1 MTDIL
6 LIILIIL
13 VLFAIILLIILNSS
27 TKNNKNANNPKID
40 NYYENLK
47 NIIAMTGGNLS
58 EINNKNTDIQKE
70 RFSSL
75 QERVEYQ
82 SKMTEYRLN
91 DLKVQLN
98 ANLKNMNE
106 ENTKQLE
113 LMRQTVD
120 EKLSQTLE
128 KRLNQ
133 SFELVSERL
142 EAVYKGIGE
151 MHQIAGNVNDLKKVF
166 SNVKLRGT
174 WGELQL
180 DNMLSQM
187 LAQNQYI
194 KNCKIDKKDSNE
206 IVDFAIIL
214 PSKDNEVLLP
224 IDSKFP
230 LEEFN
235 RYLSALDECNKEE
248 IIKAQKN
255 LETVIKKQADSI
267 SKKYI
272 IPPKTTD
279 FAIMYFPI
287 ESLYAEALKIEGLI
301 ENLHN
306 KKIMMCGPANLAA
319 LLTTLQTGFKTMAIE
334 KRSSELWE
342 LLSAFKHEFTRFADL
357 LTMTQKKLQEA
368 QDTIDDAAKKTRKIE
383 RRLKDVS
390 EITAEKTD
398 EIMNIKE

>member
-1 MTDIL
+1 MSD
-6 LIILIIL
+6 ILIIL
-13 VLFAIILLIILNSS
+13 LVFLAIVIIFMQFLLLFRI
-27 TKNNKNANNPKID
+27 KNKNSDTSKTD

-47 NIIAMTGGNLS
+47 NIITMTGGRIIELS
-58 EINNKNTDIQKE
+58 NRNTDISKE
-70 RFSSL
+70 RLTSL
-75 QERVEYQ
+75 EEHIAYQ
-82 SKMTEYRLN
+82 SKMTEYRIN
-91 DLKVQLN
+91 ELKSQL
-98 ANLKNMNE
+98 AVSLKNIND
-106 ENTKQLE
+106 ENSKQLD

-151 MHQIAGNVNDLKKVF
+151 MHQIAGNVNDIKKVF

-180 DNMLSQM
+180 DNMLNQM
-187 LAQNQYI
+187 LASNQYI
-194 KNCKIDKKDSNE
+194 KNCKIDKADSND

-214 PSKDNEVLLP
+214 PSKDSNVLLP

-235 RYLSALDECNKEE
+235 RYLSALDECNKDN
-248 IIKAQKN
+248 ILKAKKN
-255 LETVIKKQADSI
+255 LENVIKKQADSI

-301 ENLHN
+301 ENLQT
-306 KKIMMCGPANLAA
+306 KKIVMCGPANLAA
-319 LLTTLQTGFKTMAIE
+319 LLTTLQTGFRTMAIE
-334 KRSSELWE
+334 KHSNELWQ
-342 LLSAFKHEFTRFADL
+342 LLSAFKHEFSRFADL
-357 LTMTQKKLQEA
+357 LLLTQKKLQEA
-368 QDTIDDAAKKTRKIE
+368 QDTIDDATKKTRKIE
-383 RRLKDVS
+383 RKLKDVS
-390 EITAEKTD
+390 EITSEKSD
-398 EIMNIKE
+398 DILNIID